1 MRISTEIGSFAK
13 FIGEERAVEL
23 VAQAGFDC
31 YDFSMMAMAYFD
43 YGKWCIRD
51 DYESP
56 LRDPKTAL
64 AHARHIRRVADSLGI
79 TCNQSHAP
87 FPVFHDGIRRLLPYA
102 IECTAEVGGKICVIH
117 PANNLSAEE
126 NAVMFRELLPIAK
139 SYGIKIATENMWNW
153 RDGAPCS
160 AACSSPAD
168 FVRHV
173 DVVAD
178 PDFGACLDIGHAEMR
193 GMETSAPE
201 MIHALGSRLIAIHLH
216 DNDRFAD
223 LHALPYTMQIDF
235 DAVLTALAEVG
246 YQGDLTLEA
255 DRFISTHYMH
265 DIPAGV
271 MELGNCARRLRIH
284 MEAILE
290 KQGK

>member
-87 FPVFHDGIRRLLPYA
+87 FPVYYDGIRRLLPYA
-102 IECTAEVGGKICVIH
+102 IECTAEVGGKVCVIH

-126 NAVMFRELLPIAK
+126 NAVMFHELLPIAK
-139 SYGIKIATENMWNW
+139 SFGIKIATENMWNW

-160 AACSSPAD
+160 AACSSPED

-201 MIHALGSRLIAIHLH
+201 MIHALGDRLIAIHLH
-216 DNDRFAD
+216 DNDKFGD
-223 LHALPYTMQIDF
+223 LHALPYTMDIDF

-265 DIPAGV
+265 DIPQGV
-271 MELGNCARRLRIH
+271 MELGNCARRLREH
-284 MEAILE
+284 MRGILE
-290 KQGK
+290 RDVK